1 MELGSVKVG
10 VGVLVWKGKRIAL
23 VKRAGEY
30 GKGTWSPPG
39 GHVEFGECVFET
51 AIRETMEETGLT
63 IKNLDVLGFTEDIT
77 PDKHYI
83 TVWVCADWASGE
95 LKSSDLEFTESGFFN
110 IDDLPNPLFISF
122 QNLLEGKL
130 MPKSVNLSS

>member
-1 MELGSVKVG
+1 LSGTVIARPSN
-10 VGVLVWKGKRIAL
+10 LWIAL

-51 AIRETMEETGLT
+51 AHRETMEEIGVW
-63 IKNLDVLGFTEDIT
+63 IDHLDILGFTEDIT
-77 PDKHYI
+77 LDKHYI
-83 TVWVCADWASGE
+83 TVWVCTDWASGE

-110 IDDLPNPLFISF
+110 VDDLPNPLFISF
-122 QNLLEGKL
+122 QNLLEGNL
-130 MPKSVNLSS
+130 MPKSVNLSR

>member
-1 MELGSVKVG
+1 M
-10 VGVLVWKGKRIAL
+10 

-39 GHVEFGECVFET
+39 GHVEFGERVLET
-51 AIRETMEETGLT
+51 AIRETMEETGVT

-83 TVWVCADWASGE
+83 TVWVCADWASGD
-95 LKSSDLEFTESGFFN
+95 LKSSDLEFTESGFFDV
-110 IDDLPNPLFISF
+110 DDLPNPLFISF
-122 QNLLEGKL
+122 QNLLEGEL
-130 MPKSVNLSS
+130 MPKSVNLSR